1 MNTFYYIL
9 LKNTRFND
17 FQVFKEVIEKNREK
31 SHYDLFDSIMMFLD
45 KRHKNDDIM
54 EHLIY
59 YEVFEE
65 MKKQCHHQEKYT
77 FDKRSLK
84 SSPPKNIEQ
93 QQKQTPEQISAN
105 KIQKKFNIINKID
118 ETKFLSYEKKEKYR
132 NIFQKSQSV
141 YHILNRL
148 VARYRMKKIP
158 IFMATDLYMNPIE
171 ETQKNVITI
180 IQNNKKYLFTVQN
193 MIHIIETAL
202 CNSPYFFS
210 TPLSIKNP
218 YTNIPFE
225 KSILYAIYFQLRE
238 TMMNIHPIFH
248 AYFITNFNLLQF
260 REENEAL
267 IHKHYLAQYV
277 KNIDDDTG
285 YNLVMEMMSSYD
297 YLRYITIHRDFP
309 RKRLI
314 EIMRPYITIYIET
327 VYVSNSYSYYK
338 SQILRKHLNKFLLF
352 NVDFGRKNVKMV
364 DGKLVTT
371 FNDNHPKFSL
381 CNKNDYSKSHCEIE
395 DEIFKTSETI
405 YRSVPVISRGRERR
419 EYSVTSEEEY
429 NTIHSDGSGSDSSSS
444 SGDDDGSLSEN
455 SVRTRDEVEE
465 IPTPNQNQNQIQTP
479 QYRVRR
485 PPLNERRPNRRPRLV
500 VPLHR
505 RGSVTRE
512 MGDGVVPL
520 PPPPPQPL
528 MNSDPIIDNYVMLIV
543 DIEESDKNEEI
554 ISFEWTE
561 DRISN
566 GGDNGY

>member
-77 FDKRSLK
+77 FDKRSFK

-309 RKRLI
+309 RKILI

>member
-1 MNTFYYIL
+1 
-9 LKNTRFND
+9 
-17 FQVFKEVIEKNREK
+17 
-31 SHYDLFDSIMMFLD
+31 
-45 KRHKNDDIM
+45 
-54 EHLIY
+54 
-59 YEVFEE
+59 
-65 MKKQCHHQEKYT
+65 
-77 FDKRSLK
+77 
-84 SSPPKNIEQ
+84 
-93 QQKQTPEQISAN
+93 
-105 KIQKKFNIINKID
+105 
-118 ETKFLSYEKKEKYR
+118 
-132 NIFQKSQSV
+132 
-141 YHILNRL
+141 
-148 VARYRMKKIP
+148 
-158 IFMATDLYMNPIE
+158 
-171 ETQKNVITI
+171 
-180 IQNNKKYLFTVQN
+180 
-193 MIHIIETAL
+193 
-202 CNSPYFFS
+202 
-210 TPLSIKNP
+210 
-218 YTNIPFE
+218 
-225 KSILYAIYFQLRE
+225 
-238 TMMNIHPIFH
+238 
-248 AYFITNFNLLQF
+248 
-260 REENEAL
+260 
-267 IHKHYLAQYV
+267 
-277 KNIDDDTG
+277 
-285 YNLVMEMMSSYD
+285 
-297 YLRYITIHRDFP
+297 
-309 RKRLI
+309 
-314 EIMRPYITIYIET
+314 MRPYITIYIET